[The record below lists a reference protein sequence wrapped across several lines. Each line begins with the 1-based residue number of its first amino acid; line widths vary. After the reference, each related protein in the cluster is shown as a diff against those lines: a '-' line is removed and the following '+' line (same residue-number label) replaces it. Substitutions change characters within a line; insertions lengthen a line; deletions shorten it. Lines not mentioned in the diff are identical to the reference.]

1 MRFKQIF
8 SALTLLCAP
17 WIANAAAP
25 SATFGITEPSAASAL
40 RFPALD
46 RDKLAREDAAASKL
60 GTPYRYGVGRKVDG
74 VSIAGD
80 KSLGGE
86 WTLLADGR
94 SLWRQKVVSDG
105 AKSLDFGF
113 TRFRMPQGAELWISS
128 GAKGDVQGPYT
139 DQHNQASGQLWT
151 AMVAGESATIELIV
165 PSAARA
171 FVELKLGYVNH
182 GYRDAFER
190 EIDKSGS
197 CNVDTVCPQGD
208 AWRDQIR
215 SVGAYSFSAGS
226 GQTPNS
232 FSCTGTLMNRSS
244 GDRAPLFLTASHC
257 LSTQAQAATVVVYWN
272 YASSTCRAVGSAAN
286 GVQVPVPSGLPS
298 NSGTTLVSNFSTT
311 DMTLLRLNTAPPA
324 VANVYWAG
332 WDRRDIAPDN
342 ATTIHHASGHEKR
355 ISFEQQPL
363 NISGYLQCA
372 AGQSCPAVTPPS
384 VTSHLRVNQWDV
396 GTTEPGSSG
405 SPLFNAQKRVVGQ
418 LNGGYAAC
426 NDTRPDWYGR
436 VATSWAG
443 GGSSSSRL
451 SDHFDDT
458 ASAAQFLDGTA
469 SCAAP
474 TASLSASSD
483 PVIAG
488 GTDATFTVA
497 ATGGAGNYTY
507 LWDIDGDGVVDRT
520 TTTNSLVARYDRERQ
535 FNVSVRVRD
544 GAACET
550 VAQRAVNVVAHRV
563 KVDTVVSAPVQVC
576 GDGDAVIEPGER
588 WRIAANLVNDGSR
601 PTTAN
606 AIGVFTK
613 TATDAVSSAPR
624 DSFGYAVIDSTDGA
638 QCGYQFVDITDAV
651 SALPLIASGSVAA
664 TDDGRTGVLDL
675 SGTNAFNFYGQN
687 VTQAV
692 MSTNGYLGTSAAT
705 TGGDFNN
712 VCGSPPDSDNNGP
725 RLQALHDDLV
735 AGSLRAA
742 TFASCPRQADVGPA
756 NQRCLVFQWNNM
768 GLYTSS
774 TGAPTGNFDFQI
786 VVYPSTFQIAY
797 QYRNAVPN
805 GGNGATI
812 GILNPATTGQQLNFA
827 CNQSAIAGNQAVCFF
842 HPQNLPAAT
851 GDLTKLRLESPVSA
865 LGVIAAAGTAQA
877 STIFSVDPTTAC
889 GSRFRV
895 GFAGAA
901 DANSGSF
908 GYQSREFLVGD
919 EANCQVITTCPLAL
933 APTVNLRPGAFFNP
947 NRPGNGLISHVT
959 PIAGGRPVYFGA
971 WYTGT
976 PSRTPTWYVVQ
987 GVVQDN
993 QVIAPILKFT
1003 RNIGAPTFD
1012 VDSETV
1018 GRAVVHFLTNE
1029 SLFYNFTFSADGAAN
1044 SELMVHGF
1052 QGINTGTPNR
1062 TGAWYHPAEE
1072 GWGATYDSYSTG
1084 TAREFV
1090 ASYFYDA
1097 VGQPRWVL
1105 GDTPATTTVDFPVQ
1119 TYSVQCPVC
1128 AWTPFLDSAQAAG
1141 SMRRNFTTP
1150 TTGTLTTGFTLP
1162 APMVGTWNRSAVPI
1176 NLLTPPQP

>member
-1 MRFKQIF
+1 MRLSPLFNVLVLL
-8 SALTLLCAP
+8 AAPLCAF
-17 WIANAAAP
+17 AAAP
-25 SATFGITEPSAASAL
+25 SASLGVADPSPATAL
-40 RFPALD
+40 HFPAPD
-46 RDKLAREDAAASKL
+46 RDKLAREDAAADKL
-60 GTPYRYGVGRKVDG
+60 GTPYRYGIGRKVET
-74 VSIAGD
+74 VSIDGE
-80 KSLGGE
+80 KSTGGE
-86 WTLLADGR
+86 WTELADGR

-113 TRFRMPQGAELWISS
+113 TRYRLPHDAQLWISA
-128 GAKGDVQGPYT
+128 GAKGGVQGPYT

-151 AMVAGESATIELIV
+151 AMVAGDTALIELIV
-165 PSAARA
+165 PTQARP
-171 FVELKLGYVNH
+171 FLQLELGYVNH

-190 EIDKSGS
+190 EVDKSGS

-208 AWRDQIR
+208 PWREQIR

-226 GQTPNS
+226 GQTPSS
-232 FSCTGTLMNRSS
+232 FSCTGTLMNRTS
-244 GDRAPLFLTASHC
+244 GDRAPMFLTARHC

-272 YASSTCRAVGSAAN
+272 YASSSCRTVGSAAN
-286 GVQVPVPSGLPS
+286 GVQVPVPSGLPT
-298 NSGTTLVSNFSTT
+298 NSGTTLLSTFLTT
-311 DMTLLRLNTAPPA
+311 DMTLLRLNSAPPA
-324 VANVYWAG
+324 AANVYWAG
-332 WDRRDIAPDN
+332 WDRRDIVPAN
-342 ATTIHHASGHEKR
+342 ATSIHHASGHEKR

-363 NISGYLQCA
+363 AISGYLECA
-372 AGQSCPAVTPPS
+372 AGQGCPLVTPPS
-384 VTSHLRVNQWDV
+384 TTSHLRVNQWDV

-405 SPLFNAQKRVVGQ
+405 SPLFNADKRVVGQ

-436 VATSWAG
+436 VTESWAG

-451 SDHFDDT
+451 SDHFDDVG
-458 ASAAQFLDGTA
+458 SSLQFLDGIA

-474 TASLSASSD
+474 TATISTSSD

-488 GTDATFTVA
+488 ANDVSFTVTA
-497 ATGGAGNYTY
+497 SGGAGNYTY

-520 TTTNSLVARYDRERQ
+520 TTTNTLVARYDRERQ

-544 GAACET
+544 GASCET
-550 VAQRAVNVVAHRV
+550 LAQRAVNVVSHRV
-563 KVDTVVSAPVQVC
+563 KVATVVSEPVQVC
-576 GDGDAVIEPGER
+576 GDNDAVIEPGER
-588 WRIAANLVNDGSR
+588 WRVAANLVNDGSR
-601 PTTAN
+601 PTASN
-606 AIGVFTK
+606 AVGVFTK
-613 TATDAVSSAPR
+613 STTDALITAPR
-624 DSFGYAVIDSTDGA
+624 DNFGYAVIDSTEGA
-638 QCGYQFVDITDAV
+638 QCGYQFVDITDDVA
-651 SALPLIASGSVAA
+651 ALPLTAAGSVAA
-664 TDDGRTGVLDL
+664 ADDGRTGVLDL
-675 SGTNAFNFYGQN
+675 SGTNAFNFYGQT

-692 MSTNGYLGTSAAT
+692 MSTNGYLGTTPAT

-712 VCGSPPDSDNNGP
+712 VCGAQPDSDNNGP

-742 TFASCPRQADVGPA
+742 SFANCPRQADVGAA

-786 VVYPSTFQIAY
+786 VVYPSTWQIAY
-797 QYRNAVPN
+797 QYRNAIPN

-812 GILNPATTGQQLNFA
+812 GISNPATPGNQLNFA

-851 GDLTKLRLESPVSA
+851 GDLTKLRLESPVSQ
-865 LGVIAAAGTAQA
+865 LGVIAAGASAQA
-877 STIFSVDPTTAC
+877 STIFALDPTTEC

-908 GYQSREFLVGD
+908 GYQSREFLVG
-919 EANCQVITTCPLAL
+919 EAGNCQVNTTCPLAL

-947 NRPGNGLISHVT
+947 NRPGNGLASHVI
-959 PIAGGRPVYFGA
+959 PVAGQLPVFFGA

-976 PSRTPTWYVVQ
+976 PERTPTWYVVQ
-987 GVVQDN
+987 GRVQDN

-1003 RNIGAPTFD
+1003 RNVSAPAFD

-1018 GRAVVHFLTNE
+1018 GQAVVHFLTNE

-1052 QGINTGTPNR
+1052 QGISSGSPNR
-1062 TGAWYHPAEE
+1062 TGAWYYAAED
-1072 GWGATYDSYSTG
+1072 GWGATYDSYVQG
-1084 TAREFV
+1084 GPREFA

-1105 GDTPATTTVDFPVQ
+1105 GDTLASTSGDFPVQ
-1119 TYSVQCPVC
+1119 TYQVQCPTC
-1128 AWTPFLDSAQAAG
+1128 AWTPFLDSAQSAG
-1141 SMRRNFTTP
+1141 TMQRNFSSP
-1150 TTGTLTTGFTLP
+1150 TTGTLSTAFSLP
-1162 APMVGTWNRSAVPI
+1162 APMAGTWNRTAVPI
-1176 NLLTPPQP
+1176 SLLTPPQP